1 MYSGSLTKEQVQMI
15 VAYRSNHHD
24 IILGLPTAYGHNTG
38 ELAGFLSYGH
48 GYGLI
53 QKDMIRE
60 ALLMMYSDMAHQ
72 YTRGTWTAPETRSI
86 LVDRSAT
93 PYCTPAQLVV
103 ALMTRWLLVFEDPE
117 SNTLWL
123 GKAVPRKWLE
133 DGKTTAVSGAVTK
146 WGRVGFSV
154 VSHINTG
161 TIAAQIDF
169 PTSGLKAPT
178 ILRLRAPGEMKLKS
192 VILNGKAWTQFDTE
206 AETINIPA
214 GMAGIATLVAQY

>member
-1 MYSGSLTKEQVQMI
+1 
-15 VAYRSNHHD
+15 
-24 IILGLPTAYGHNTG
+24 
-38 ELAGFLSYGH
+38 
-48 GYGLI
+48 
-53 QKDMIRE
+53 
-60 ALLMMYSDMAHQ
+60 MAHQ

-123 GKAVPRKWLE
+123 GKAIPRKWLE

-192 VILNGKAWTQFDTE
+192 VILNGKAWTQFDIE

-214 GMAGIATLVAQY
+214 GMAGTATLVAQY